1 MSLNNHIPLR
11 MPYACK
17 HAPMPVKTEC
27 DSLTFIWHCENAF
40 DIQPVLRGKQNEFDS
55 CQSRNEFDLE
65 ETNLIIDAGYRNL
78 GWLTTTHLKY
88 YPLKS
93 CSNMGRDVQH
103 LAVHLCER

>member
-1 MSLNNHIPLR
+1 MS
-11 MPYACK
+11 
-17 HAPMPVKTEC
+17 VKTEC

-93 CSNMGRDVQH
+93 CSNMGRVSSILQSTFASDESGI
-103 LAVHLCER
+103 AFDP